1 MARVTRARV
10 VQSASGA
17 RVFAPTLPSE
27 ARLRRMTRD
36 EIDARDEASRLRKD
50 AEESAAKILAD
61 ARAEASNVATVA
73 AKEAAQAEQAK
84 LAAQL
89 LALRAREQA
98 FDESGVDR
106 AVELARVLAERL
118 VGEALTLDAT
128 TVAKLARQALLEA
141 RGARTVHIEANPE
154 DVATLQEHLSRL
166 TKTHVASVTA
176 DATIPRGSL
185 RLRTDLGTIDA
196 HLTPQLDR
204 LAAALRD
211 ALR

>member
-1 MARVTRARV
+1 
-10 VQSASGA
+10 
-17 RVFAPTLPSE
+17 
-27 ARLRRMTRD
+27 MTRD
-36 EIDARDEASRLRKD
+36 EIDARNEASRLRKD

-128 TVAKLARQALLEA
+128 TVAKLARQALLEGS

-166 TKTHVASVTA
+166 TKTHVASR
-176 DATIPRGSL
+176 DRGTL
-185 RLRTDLGTIDA
+185 RSR
-196 HLTPQLDR
+196 
-204 LAAALRD
+204 AALCACAPTSVPSMPTSHLSSTDSPPRSETPS
-211 ALR
+211 AEPEEEESSRRFHR